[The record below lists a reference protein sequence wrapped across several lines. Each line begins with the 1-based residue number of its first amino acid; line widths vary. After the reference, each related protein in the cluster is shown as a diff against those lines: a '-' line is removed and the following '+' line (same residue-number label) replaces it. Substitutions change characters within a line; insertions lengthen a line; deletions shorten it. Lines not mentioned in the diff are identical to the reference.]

1 MLEHWAIFVDN
12 DSKKSSFI
20 EAVLNNTQSDFK
32 SFRNLK
38 GLLFSSL
45 SITKLIN
52 EEERHGP
59 LRLNNTAQPLKTM
72 SSGEQKKAL
81 LSHIFENS
89 PDYIILDNPFDNLD
103 VDFQQ
108 ELRLMLKTKA
118 NTIRILQLISRKSD
132 KLSFIHNYGILEK
145 DCFKEIQASTIE
157 TIFQNEIHF
166 NENIPKPIE
175 SISYFEKSII
185 DIRNIS
191 ISYNNKKVLNN
202 ITWAIKPG
210 DFWQLIGKNG
220 SGKSTIL
227 SMIIGDNPKAY
238 GKDIYLFGKKKGTGE
253 SVWDIKQKIG
263 YFSPAMTDK
272 FTGRHT
278 LENMLISG
286 FNDSIG
292 LYTKPTDLQQRV
304 IQEWITLLN
313 FQQKKNTLFK
323 NLTVGEQRLVMTAR
337 AMVKHPPLLILDE
350 PTAGMDDAS
359 ATLLVALVNKI
370 ASESSTAIIFVSHR
384 QENGLL
390 PKSTYQLDMTDNGSV
405 GSSQVIEQTKPL

>member
-1 MLEHWAIFVDN
+1 MLEHWAIFADN

-20 EAVLNNTQSDFK
+20 EAVLNNTHSEFK
-32 SFRNLK
+32 SFNDQK
-38 GLLFSSL
+38 GILFSSL
-45 SITKLIN
+45 SITTLIN

-59 LRLNNTAQPLKTM
+59 LRLNNTAQPLKSM

-81 LSHIFENS
+81 LYHIFENS
-89 PDYIILDNPFDNLD
+89 PDYIILDNTFDNLD

-108 ELRLMLKTKA
+108 ELQLILKTKA
-118 NTIRILQLISRKSD
+118 NTIRFLQLTSRKSD
-132 KLSFIHNYGILEK
+132 TLTFIHNYGVLEK
-145 DCFKEIQASTIE
+145 DCFKKIQASTIE

-166 NENIPKPIE
+166 NGNIPKPIE
-175 SISYFEKSII
+175 SISYSEKSLI
-185 DIRNIS
+185 DIRNVS

-202 ITWAIKPG
+202 ITWVIKPA
-210 DFWQLIGKNG
+210 DFWQLTGKNG
-220 SGKSTIL
+220 SGKSTLL

-292 LYTKPTDLQQRV
+292 LYTKPTDVQKRV
-304 IQEWITLLN
+304 IEQWITLLN
-313 FQQKKNTLFK
+313 FQEKKNSLFK
-323 NLTVGEQRLVMTAR
+323 DLTLGEQRLVMTAR

-350 PTAGMDDAS
+350 PTAGMDDSS

-370 ASESSTAIIFVSHR
+370 ANQSSTAIIFVSHR
-384 QENGLL
+384 KENGLL
-390 PKSTYQLDMTDNGSV
+390 PKSTYRLDITGNGSV
-405 GSSQVIEQTKPL
+405 GSSFATL

>member
-1 MLEHWAIFVDN
+1 MLEHWAIFADN

-20 EAVLNNTQSDFK
+20 EAVLNNTHSEFK
-32 SFRNLK
+32 SFNDQK
-38 GLLFSSL
+38 GILFSSL
-45 SITKLIN
+45 SITTLIN

-59 LRLNNTAQPLKTM
+59 LRLNNTAQPLKSM

-81 LSHIFENS
+81 LYHIFENS
-89 PDYIILDNPFDNLD
+89 PDYIILDNTFDNLD

-108 ELRLMLKTKA
+108 ELQLILKTKA
-118 NTIRILQLISRKSD
+118 NTIRFLQLTSRKSD
-132 KLSFIHNYGILEK
+132 TLTFIHNYGVLEK
-145 DCFKEIQASTIE
+145 DCFKKIQASTIE

-166 NENIPKPIE
+166 NGNIPKPIE
-175 SISYFEKSII
+175 SISYSEKSLI

-202 ITWAIKPG
+202 ITWVIKPA
-210 DFWQLIGKNG
+210 DFWQLTGKNG
-220 SGKSTIL
+220 SGKSTLL

-292 LYTKPTDLQQRV
+292 LYTKPTDVQKRV
-304 IQEWITLLN
+304 IEQWITLLN
-313 FQQKKNTLFK
+313 FQEKKNSLFK
-323 NLTVGEQRLVMTAR
+323 DLTLGEQRLVMTAR

-350 PTAGMDDAS
+350 PTAGMDDSS

-370 ASESSTAIIFVSHR
+370 ANQSSTAIIFVSHR
-384 QENGLL
+384 KENGLL
-390 PKSTYQLDMTDNGSV
+390 PKSTYRLDITGNGSV
-405 GSSQVIEQTKPL
+405 GSSFATL

>member
-1 MLEHWAIFVDN
+1 MLEHWAIFADN

-20 EAVLNNTQSDFK
+20 EAVLNNTHSEFK
-32 SFRNLK
+32 SFNDQK
-38 GLLFSSL
+38 GILFSSL
-45 SITKLIN
+45 SITTLIN
-52 EEERHGP
+52 EEERHGA

-81 LSHIFENS
+81 LYHIFENS
-89 PDYIILDNPFDNLD
+89 PDYIILDNTFDNLD

-108 ELRLMLKTKA
+108 ELQLILKTKA
-118 NTIRILQLISRKSD
+118 NTIRFLQLTSRKSD
-132 KLSFIHNYGILEK
+132 TLSFIHNYGVLEK
-145 DCFKEIQASTIE
+145 DCFKKIQASTIE
-157 TIFQNEIHF
+157 TIFQNKIHF
-166 NENIPKPIE
+166 NGNIPKPIE
-175 SISYFEKSII
+175 SISYSEKSLI
-185 DIRNIS
+185 DIRNVS

-202 ITWAIKPG
+202 ITWAIKPA
-210 DFWQLIGKNG
+210 DFWQLTGKNG
-220 SGKSTIL
+220 SGKSTLL

-292 LYTKPTDLQQRV
+292 LYTKPTDVQKRV
-304 IQEWITLLN
+304 IEQWITILN
-313 FQQKKNTLFK
+313 FQEKKNSLFK
-323 NLTVGEQRLVMTAR
+323 DLTLGEQRLVMTAR

-350 PTAGMDDAS
+350 PTAGMDDSS

-370 ASESSTAIIFVSHR
+370 ASQSSTAIIFVSHR
-384 QENGLL
+384 QESGLL
-390 PKSTYQLDMTDNGSV
+390 PKSTYRLDITDNGSV
-405 GSSQVIEQTKPL
+405 GSSFATL